1 MNEVDWDGEDQPCTT
16 SEGFGFSGILG
27 GFGFILWFGRFSY
40 LCLLVLTRFE
50 GDFALGTDDNTD
62 GVNED
67 ELL

>member
-1 MNEVDWDGEDQPCTT
+1 MNEVDWDGEDHPCTT
-16 SEGFGFSGILG
+16 SEGFDFSGILG
-27 GFGFILWFGRFSY
+27 GFVFILWFGRFSY